1 MVESSP
7 GEKAS
12 IVAGMFPVDPRVPQ
26 KSAAIILW
34 KLA

>member
-12 IVAGMFPVDPRVPQ
+12 IVAAIDRVPQ
-26 KSAAIILW
+26 ASAALIPW